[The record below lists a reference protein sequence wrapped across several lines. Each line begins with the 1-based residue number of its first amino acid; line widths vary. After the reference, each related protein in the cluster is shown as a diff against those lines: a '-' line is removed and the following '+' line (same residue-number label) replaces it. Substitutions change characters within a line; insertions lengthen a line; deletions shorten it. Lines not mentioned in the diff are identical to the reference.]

1 MTKMFMTQVS
11 SEGTLQHGQQ
21 KSANHHAARRNKR
34 IYEVPTDHKDYFK
47 VTADAPIK
55 LEKDDVPPVPC
66 IVTKDS
72 RGNLTHVML

>member
-1 MTKMFMTQVS
+1 MTKMFITTGFFKGHISIWATESV
-11 SEGTLQHGQQ
+11 
-21 KSANHHAARRNKR
+21 KHHVARRNKR

-66 IVTKDS
+66 IVTKE
-72 RGNLTHVML
+72 NE